1 MRQKVGGL
9 THRSGKEKRIAAADV
24 PLEQV
29 RRLALLEDAGLD
41 ALVRKHW
48 GNLKPG
54 TPEEKDASRS
64 PPGPPSPRDRPGE
77 PVQA

>member
-1 MRQKVGGL
+1 MDFSFSEDEEAEEELVPAEASEVLEAAEVFSESLGL
-9 THRSGKEKRIAAADV
+9 VVEVKS
-24 PLEQV
+24 
-29 RRLALLEDAGLD
+29 
-41 ALVRKHW
+41 
-48 GNLKPG
+48 PG